1 MGSVF
6 GPIWLS
12 DMRALTKSERA
23 RVAAIV
29 RAIEADPQPDGVQKR
44 AAPSPFKT
52 GTFVAIYSG
61 LAVRYAIEAE
71 ALRFYRVQR
80 VEG

>member
-6 GPIWLS
+6 GRSGCQIF
-12 DMRALTKSERA
+12 ALTKNERQ

-29 RAIEADPQPDGVQKR
+29 RYLEANPQPDGIHKR
-44 AAPSPFKT
+44 PAPPPFKA

-61 LAVRYAIEAE
+61 LAVRYLVEGE
-71 ALRFYRVQR
+71 GLRFYRAQR
-80 VEG
+80 IAR